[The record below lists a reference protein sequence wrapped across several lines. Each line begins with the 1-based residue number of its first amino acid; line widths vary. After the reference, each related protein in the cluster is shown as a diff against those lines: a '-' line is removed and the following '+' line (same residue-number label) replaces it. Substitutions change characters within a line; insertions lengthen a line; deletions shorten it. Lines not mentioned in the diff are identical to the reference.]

1 MKNLP
6 VKNIGSH
13 RYAIAGLLIAV
24 PLVFATPSVSKA
36 DPLVGGLGGALVGGL
51 LGGTG
56 GMIVGGLAGAT
67 VGAVVEDGKRKKRRR
82 KYNKQVNRRRR

>member
-1 MKNLP
+1 MKNLSGKYVGP
-6 VKNIGSH
+6 VG
-13 RYAIAGLLIAV
+13 YAIAGLLIAV
-24 PLVFATPSVSKA
+24 PLVCATPSVSKA

-67 VGAVVEDGKRKKRRR
+67 IGAVSENSKRKKRNRR
-82 KYNKQVNRRRR
+82 YRNQVNRRR